1 MAASLGLII
10 RRPIYG
16 SASKTA
22 YTGTAGSVTVP
33 GTAGAVMVWCS
44 SAAFVRVSG
53 KGTVATATDLPLPAN
68 APIIIPTD
76 NTTGAPITVSAIQDT
91 AGGSMYCIAMA
102 D

>member
-1 MAASLGLII
+1 MAASLGIVI

-16 SASKTA
+16 SGSKTA

-33 GTAGAVMVWCS
+33 ASTASVLVWTS
-44 SAAFVRVSG
+44 SAAFVRVG
-53 KGTVATATDLPLPAN
+53 ATATTADLPLPAN

-76 NTTGAPITVSAIQDT
+76 NTTGAPITVSAVQDT
-91 AGGSMYCIAMA
+91 SGGNLYVIGMA

>member
-1 MAASLGLII
+1 MAASLGLVI

-22 YTGTAGSVTVP
+22 YTGTAGSTTVP
-33 GTAGAVMVWCS
+33 PYTASVLLWCS
-44 SAAFVRVSG
+44 TAAYVRVG
-53 KGTVATATDLPLPAN
+53 ATATTTDLPIPAN

-76 NTTGAPITVSAIQDT
+76 NTTGAPITVSAIQDA
-91 AGGSMYCIAMA
+91 AGGNLYCIGMA

>member
-1 MAASLGLII
+1 MAASLGLVI

-22 YTGTAGSVTVP
+22 YTGTAGSTTVP
-33 GTAGAVMVWCS
+33 SYTSSVLLWCSTAAYVRVGGTATTG
-44 SAAFVRVSG
+44 
-53 KGTVATATDLPLPAN
+53 DLPLPAN

-76 NTTGAPITVSAIQDT
+76 NTTGAPITVSAIQEV
-91 AGGSMYCIAMA
+91 ANGNLFCIAMA

>member
-1 MAASLGLII
+1 MAASLGLVI

-22 YTGTAGSVTVP
+22 YTTAAGSTTVP
-33 GTAGAVMVWCS
+33 SYTASVLIWCS
-44 SAAFVRVSG
+44 TAAYVRVG
-53 KGTVATATDLPLPAN
+53 AAAATTDLPLPAN

-76 NTTGAPITVSAIQDT
+76 NTTGAPITVSAIRDSQD
-91 AGGSMYCIAMA
+91 GNLYCIAMA

>member
-1 MAASLGLII
+1 MAASLGLVI

-22 YTGTAGSVTVP
+22 YTGTAGSTTVP
-33 GTAGAVMVWCS
+33 PYTASVLLWCS
-44 SAAFVRVSG
+44 TAAYVRVG
-53 KGTVATATDLPLPAN
+53 ATATTTDLPIPAN

-76 NTTGAPITVSAIQDT
+76 NTTGAPITVSAIQEV
-91 AGGSMYCIAMA
+91 ANGNLFCIAMA

>member
-1 MAASLGLII
+1 MAASLGIVI

-16 SASKTA
+16 SGSKVA

-33 GTAGAVMVWCS
+33 ASTASVLVWTS
-44 SAAFVRVSG
+44 TAAFVRVG
-53 KGTVATATDLPLPAN
+53 GTATTSDLPLPAN

-76 NTTGAPITVSAIQDT
+76 NTNGAAITVSAVQDA
-91 AGGSMYCIAMA
+91 AGGNLYVVAMA

>member
-1 MAASLGLII
+1 MAASLGLVI

-22 YTGTAGSVTVP
+22 YTGTAGSTTVP
-33 GTAGAVMVWCS
+33 PYTASVLLWCS
-44 SAAFVRVSG
+44 TAAYVRVG
-53 KGTVATATDLPLPAN
+53 ATATTADLPIPAN

-76 NTTGAPITVSAIQDT
+76 NTTGAPITVSAIQEV
-91 AGGSMYCIAMA
+91 ANGNLFCIAMA

>member
-1 MAASLGLII
+1 MAASLGLVI
-10 RRPIYG
+10 RRPVYG

-22 YTGTAGSVTVP
+22 YTGTAGSTTVP
-33 GTAGAVMVWCS
+33 SYTASVLLWCS
-44 SAAFVRVSG
+44 SAAYVRVG
-53 KGTVATATDLPLPAN
+53 ATATTADLPLPAN

-91 AGGSMYCIAMA
+91 AGGNLYCIAMA